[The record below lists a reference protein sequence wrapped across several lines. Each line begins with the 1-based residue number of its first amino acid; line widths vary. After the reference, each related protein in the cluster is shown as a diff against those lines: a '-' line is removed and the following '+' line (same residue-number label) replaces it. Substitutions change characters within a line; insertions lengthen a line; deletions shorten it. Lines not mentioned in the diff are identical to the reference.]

1 MHNFFKMLQRI
12 IKNLKF
18 KERQMWGKKSN
29 MLLQVVNTKLN
40 CPDSKKDKSKQTSKS
55 N

>member
-1 MHNFFKMLQRI
+1 
-12 IKNLKF
+12 
-18 KERQMWGKKSN
+18 MWGKKSN

-55 N
+55 NQATLQLKDKL